1 MRFPFL
7 AKLTAV
13 AGVTLLVLA
22 PLSLTRE
29 KIEERQRLSNDA
41 RLSIAESSAGE
52 QRVIAPVL
60 RLSCMESY
68 THESTVSVN
77 GRDQIK
83 RETRERECPAVTIAP
98 ALVEATGRIDL
109 EAAPRYR
116 GLHRVRLY
124 RAALKFKGRFDV
136 PEAPEQKPDS
146 VRRFDQARLVLSIA
160 DARGVKNAPKLALNG
175 TGVDFKPGTGDAAL
189 GQGLSAPLGAAT
201 ALGRD
206 AVFAF
211 DLELAGMERFSFAP
225 FAKQAIIKLASNWP
239 APNFNGKYLPDER
252 NVTEEGFTAEWR
264 INEFASGG
272 EAALRE
278 WLARP
283 RNNEANAQPGHALLN
298 PPPALGINLIEPVNL
313 YSQSYR
319 AAEYGFLFV
328 GLTFLLVLAFE
339 IAGVARVHPV
349 QYGFVGLALA
359 VFFLLL
365 IALAEHIGFLRAYA
379 AAAVACV
386 SLITWYAVGML
397 ASVRRGLAVGASS
410 ALLFAVL
417 HMLLRSE
424 DYALLMGALL
434 VFAVLAAMMLTTRR
448 MDWYGLGEKLGSAVA
463 APMGAPVAAA
473 PVAATP
479 GSGPVNARAAVPPQ
493 APGAV

>member
-13 AGVTLLVLA
+13 AGVTLLVLV
-22 PLSLTRE
+22 PLAATRG

-60 RLSCMESY
+60 RLSCIESY

-83 RETRERECPAVTIAP
+83 REARERECPAVTIAP

-116 GLHRVRLY
+116 GLYRVRLY

-175 TGVDFKPGTGDAAL
+175 SGVDFTPGTGDAAL

-239 APNFNGKYLPDER
+239 APSFNGKFLPDAR

-272 EAALRE
+272 EAALRD

-283 RNNEANAQPGHALLN
+283 RNNEANAPPGHALLN

-313 YSQSYR
+313 YLQSYR

-349 QYGFVGLALA
+349 QYSFVGLALA

-379 AAAVACV
+379 AAAAACV
-386 SLITWYAVGML
+386 SLVTWYAVGML

-417 HMLLRSE
+417 HTLLRSE

-448 MDWYGLGEKLGSAVA
+448 MDWYGLGEKLGSRVVAPMTASMVA
-463 APMGAPVAAA
+463 APAH
-473 PVAATP
+473 ATP
-479 GSGPVNARAAVPPQ
+479 GATPATARAAVPPK

>member
-13 AGVTLLVLA
+13 AGVTLVVLA
-22 PLSLTRE
+22 PLAAKRG
-29 KIEERQRLSNDA
+29 KIEERQRLFNDA

-60 RLSCMESY
+60 RLSCIESFVQV
-68 THESTVSVN
+68 TTITVK
-77 GRDQIK
+77 GPDQIL
-83 RETRERECPAVTIAP
+83 RETKEQECPAVTLAP
-98 ALVEATGRIDL
+98 EMIDTSGRIDL
-109 EAAPRYR
+109 EATPRYR
-116 GLHRVRLY
+116 GIHRVRLY
-124 RAALKFKGRFDV
+124 RAALKFNGRFGV
-136 PEAPEQKPDS
+136 PEAPAQVHDT
-146 VRRFDQARLVLSIA
+146 VRRFGHATLVLSIA
-160 DARGVKNAPKLALNG
+160 DARGVKNAPKLKLNG
-175 TGVDFKPGTGDAAL
+175 IAIDFKPGTGDVAL
-189 GQGLSAPLGAAT
+189 GQGLSAHLGAAT

-225 FAKQAIIKLASNWP
+225 FAKQAIVKLASNWP
-239 APNFNGKYLPDER
+239 APSFNGKFLPDER

-272 EAALRE
+272 EAALRD

-283 RNNEANAQPGHALLN
+283 RNNEAHAQPGHALRN

-379 AAAVACV
+379 AAAAACV

-434 VFAVLAAMMLTTRR
+434 VFAVLAAMMLTTQR
-448 MDWYGLGEKLGSAVA
+448 MDWYGLGEKLGSSVA
-463 APMGAPVAAA
+463 APMTASIVAAPA
-473 PVAATP
+473 HATP
-479 GSGPVNARAAVPPQ
+479 GATPATARAAVPPK